1 MIILRIILFLI
12 VLLFSVVIL
21 GILKIFASLIVRI
34 LLGKF
39 IQNARSNRAR
49 AGHQGKA
56 DKNPQK
62 QDQLVACAACSTYIS
77 ASSAVKVND
86 FGKERLNGW
95 VCKSFR
101 NTKKICK

>member
-39 IQNARSNRAR
+39 IQNARSNRAGR
-49 AGHQGKA
+49 QGKA